1 VAACSDSD
9 NTGNSGNSTLSS
21 PCPDDYV
28 IGRWFYPFDGGGGI
42 SLSYTDEGEYGRVE
56 SVSGFEDF
64 PELAP
69 PPFLTTGT
77 YELGNLVTNENGLE
91 VCEIQY
97 TIGDPPAGCLRY
109 VYVDGDV
116 LYEGSCDLQ
125 LNFDIAYDRV
135 D

>member
-1 VAACSDSD
+1 M
-9 NTGNSGNSTLSS
+9 
-21 PCPDDYV
+21 DYA
-28 IGRWFYPFDGGGGI
+28 G
-42 SLSYTDEGEYGRVE
+42 EGEYGRVE

-97 TIGDPPAGCLRY
+97 TIGDPPAGCTQY

-116 LYEGSCDLQ
+116 LYESSCDLQ
-125 LNFDIAYDRV
+125 LNFDFAYDRV
-135 D
+135 DQDKAG